1 VCAAVANAAE
11 SCRESEGYVVF
22 LERLLTAG
30 VRECDLFG
38 NAAFVRRHLRR
49 LCTPPPTATA
59 AAAAAAIG
67 TSAAAAERTSRPT
80 SPCAPSTSSAGLG
93 ASRGA
98 LRPVAPLREL
108 LHALRQFER
117 AQAAQ
122 AAAAAAVT
130 APAEAAGEAPQGAA
144 AEAPAVAAVA
154 LAAPPVLL
162 ELNLIVPAEDA
173 GSRTH
178 GVGGEGGGG
187 GRVEGVPTDLVAYEA
202 GQEWMV
208 EAILEQRVGAAGEI
222 EYLVKWQQW
231 TEEHNTWEPEANLGG
246 CIELLSAFHAS
257 VASGAPSSSG
267 ALVTS
272 AGGGVAAAASAAAA
286 AGGAAVVASDQD
298 GPPAVPDGL
307 TLDSSAVLQA
317 TPAAEK
323 TEGGSAEQAEAAVA
337 AGGVHG
343 GGDVPAGGGAAS
355 SSAGGGATRASV
367 GEGSQLTAV
376 PNGGG
381 GEEVAV
387 EAAAGATREEN
398 VKVEIGEEQQIG
410 SMLLGGEGEGEGA
423 DESNGDGVGGG
434 DRGEEAEAEAEA
446 EAAAR
451 LVLELPPQLGN
462 PSEVPHAAAARSIGR
477 RGGRGA
483 RGRGRGRTPPPAT
496 DLQYVLVGLDLV
508 MCGVAGWAARAEEL
522 ARGPEP
528 PDAVASGGYG
538 GGGFGGSYG
547 SDSYVGS
554 SNDGPDAERRRLVEA
569 AAAGFDPD
577 QCERN
582 SQCTRGFKHR
592 GFGGHCRLPAGAS
605 KPSKKGARHA
615 TLQRLRHADALLPCD
630 EATPDDDV
638 WRKRRSS
645 TKRVSW
651 APLPPPR
658 TPPSSPPPGE
668 EGEEEGEAA
677 GEEYGEYD
685 SGTDGAAVG
694 GMQTGGGAAAGY
706 TSQCERNPE
715 CKRGFRH
722 GGWGGRC
729 SFTSSGGSGRRKRRG
744 GASQIAAAAE
754 YDRVQALEE
763 SEAMARAL
771 ARGQD
776 GALEEGEEVEE
787 EMMDHAIDQ
796 AAMELDEVEGVAN
809 GSGAAA
815 AVAAAAS
822 DLVVQAAVPME
833 VDAGSEREAGGVQV
847 GMPPTGV
854 AEAVQRG
861 AALPPS
867 KPSLLPPPEGSAGEI
882 VPAAGEI
889 VQAEPLFD
897 LPPELVVP
905 VCVGEQPPG
914 EQQPSG
920 TAAAAAA
927 AAAAV
932 AERGLDCQGKS
943 ARPY

>member
-1 VCAAVANAAE
+1 MCAAVANAAE

-38 NAAFVRRHLRR
+38 SAAFIRRHLRR
-49 LCTPPPTATA
+49 LCTPPPPATAAATA
-59 AAAAAAIG
+59 AAAG

-80 SPCAPSTSSAGLG
+80 SPCAPSTSSLGVG

-122 AAAAAAVT
+122 AAAVAAATAEAAAVT
-130 APAEAAGEAPQGAA
+130 AAAEAAGEAPQGAA
-144 AEAPAVAAVA
+144 AEASGAVTAAKAPAVAAVA
-154 LAAPPVLL
+154 LATPPVLL

-173 GSRTH
+173 GSRPHGTRGGEG

-187 GRVEGVPTDLVAYEA
+187 GRVEGAPTDIVAYEA

-208 EAILEQRVGAAGEI
+208 EAILEQRAGAAGEI

-246 CIELLSAFHAS
+246 CVELLSAFHAS
-257 VASGAPSSSG
+257 VASSAPSSSG
-267 ALVTS
+267 APVTS
-272 AGGGVAAAASAAAA
+272 AGGGVAASASASAA
-286 AGGAAVVASDQD
+286 AGGAAVVAGDQD
-298 GPPAVPDGL
+298 GPSAVPDGSA
-307 TLDSSAVLQA
+307 LDSSAVLQA
-317 TPAAEK
+317 APAAEK
-323 TEGGSAEQAEAAVA
+323 SE
-337 AGGVHG
+337 
-343 GGDVPAGGGAAS
+343 GGGAAQ
-355 SSAGGGATRASV
+355 AKAAAV
-367 GEGSQLTAV
+367 GEGSHLLAV
-376 PNGGG
+376 PSGGG
-381 GEEVAV
+381 GEEAAV
-387 EAAAGATREEN
+387 EAAAGADREEH
-398 VKVEIGEEQQIG
+398 VKAEIGEEQQPG
-410 SMLLGGEGEGEGA
+410 SMLLGSEGEGEGA
-423 DESNGDGVGGG
+423 RERDGDGVDGG
-434 DRGEEAEAEAEA
+434 DRGEEDDAEAEA
-446 EAAAR
+446 EAATR
-451 LVLELPPQLGN
+451 LVLQLPAQLGN

-528 PDAVASGGYG
+528 PDAVASGGGYG
-538 GGGFGGSYG
+538 GGGFGGGYGSGSYG
-547 SDSYVGS
+547 GS

-615 TLQRLRHADALLPCD
+615 TLLRLRHADALLPCD
-630 EATPDDDV
+630 EATPDDDL

-668 EGEEEGEAA
+668 EGGEEGEEEGEAA
-677 GEEYGEYD
+677 GDEYSEYD
-685 SGTDGAAVG
+685 SGTDRAAAG
-694 GMQTGGGAAAGY
+694 GTGGGVAAGY

-744 GASQIAAAAE
+744 GASQIAASAE

-763 SEAMARAL
+763 AEATARAL

-776 GALEEGEEVEE
+776 GALEEGVDEEAEE
-787 EMMDHAIDQ
+787 AVMDE
-796 AAMELDEVEGVAN
+796 AAMEVDQVEAVVN

-815 AVAAAAS
+815 AVAAAAGGAAS
-822 DLVVQAAVPME
+822 AGLVGQVAVPME
-833 VDAGSEREAGGVQV
+833 VDGGGEREAGGGQV
-847 GMPPTGV
+847 GMPPIGV

-867 KPSLLPPPEGSAGEI
+867 KPSLPPPPEVSAGEI
-882 VPAAGEI
+882 APAAGEI

-905 VCVGEQPPG
+905 VRMGEQPPG

-920 TAAAAAA
+920 TAAAVV
-927 AAAAV
+927 AAV
-932 AERGLDCQGKS
+932 AGRGLDCQ
-943 ARPY
+943 